1 MISWPLI
8 VAGSTF
14 SISLLHLVTGIND
27 GWISP
32 VADKLVQGHH
42 GPPRFQHTS
51 VLRGIITCGL
61 CLLLTYIL
69 VTQVEGMHVFL
80 THQTNARANSVG
92 ITDDELR
99 RHAEQRHKN

>member
-32 VADKLVQGHH
+32 VAD
-42 GPPRFQHTS
+42 
-51 VLRGIITCGL
+51 
-61 CLLLTYIL
+61 
-69 VTQVEGMHVFL
+69 
-80 THQTNARANSVG
+80 
-92 ITDDELR
+92 
-99 RHAEQRHKN
+99 